1 MKDKKI
7 KNFIHELEKLKKAQ
21 LAKRKESVGNL
32 FGADTKLILK
42 AYTLEQGNFKK
53 IYPQLLHQQNV
64 LEARL
69 KNLSEKATTKGGVM
83 AYRAATTMALSQIK
97 IVDELVEKYA
107 KLYAVI
113 FSDDSSVLTNLTD
126 DQILDFAFV
135 TEVTKILYNM
145 HDTLGYSAYDSL
157 FVLFEQLETRLEN
170 NPTLQDSV
178 RDLVEYLSALA
189 QKEAEMAHA
198 FNAEVSK
205 KLQELE
211 QIKIDVPEVKE
222 FKPLPP
228 NVSRL
233 DSPKAPSSPEKKT
246 TTKPTPKPEQKTDEK
261 PKASDGASVCL
272 DGLLPEEKPKGA
284 IKEL

>member
-42 AYTLEQGNFKK
+42 AYSLELGNFKK
-53 IYPQLLHQQNV
+53 LYPRLLNKQSELKER
-64 LEARL
+64 LE
-69 KNLSEKATTKGGVM
+69 NLSQEPTTTGGVM
-83 AYRAATTMALSQIK
+83 AYKAVRTKLQTQKM
-97 IVDELVEKYA
+97 IVDELVEKYGMI
-107 KLYAVI
+107 YDIV
-113 FSDDSSVLTNLTD
+113 FSDDNISLTSLTD
-126 DQILDFAFV
+126 KQLLDFAFI
-135 TEVTKILYNM
+135 TETTKVLYRQLN
-145 HDTLGYSAYDSL
+145 TGKYSGYSELCEMLAL
-157 FVLFEQLETRLEN
+157 LETRLES
-170 NPTLQDSV
+170 NPALQDSV

-198 FNAEVSK
+198 FNAEVSR

-222 FKPLPP
+222 SKPLPP

-261 PKASDGASVCL
+261 PKASDGDSVCL
-272 DGLLPEEKPKGA
+272 DGLLPNEKPGA